1 MRKNE
6 ITKHY
11 LTINETIEAKNDN
24 IKNLKVQLTN
34 VENNIYNVT
43 KQCKVLKIKIENV
56 LDNMND
62 SILNIQKTKNEKLNH
77 LQKLFEYYKEA
88 KDPLENQT
96 HNMLAQFIENKKK
109 LIDERNELDYQIQ
122 VKILELKKLKKDL

>member
-1 MRKNE
+1 LKNILLDTTFINNKISFLAKDICNLNETNSELLNKIEKLKNEKNE

-62 SILNIQKTKNEKLNH
+62 SILNIQKTKK
-77 LQKLFEYYKEA
+77 
-88 KDPLENQT
+88 
-96 HNMLAQFIENKKK
+96 
-109 LIDERNELDYQIQ
+109 
-122 VKILELKKLKKDL
+122 